1 MGTSSSVASPAPFR
15 LALASLPYPESRE
28 HSVVLATR
36 AIAEAAAAG
45 ARLVAFPE
53 CFVPGYRAAG
63 RAVLPADPTFL
74 EQAWASLG
82 AACSRHHIAAM
93 VGTERLV
100 EGALRITA
108 LVVGEDGNIAG
119 FQDKVQMALEEDGV
133 YVAARGRSVFRCGEL
148 TFGVSICHEGF
159 RYPETV
165 RWAARH
171 GAQLVLHPH
180 FAWHE
185 PGDFVPASFA
195 DPRNTFHEK
204 ALLCRAAENTVWVAS
219 INYATENAPTATA
232 VVRPDGTLLTHQP
245 YGKAGVLVVDLDLSL
260 ATGLLASRCKLEEYG
275 PRPGD
280 AAS

>member
-1 MGTSSSVASPAPFR
+1 MSPPSPATTAPPFR
-15 LALASLPYPESRE
+15 LALAALPYPSSRE
-28 HSVVLATR
+28 HSVLLATQ
-36 AIAEAAAAG
+36 AIADAAAAG

-53 CFVPGYRAAG
+53 CFIPGYRAPG
-63 RAVLPADPTFL
+63 RPVLPAEPAFL

-82 AACSRHHIAAM
+82 AACARHRIAAM
-93 VGTERLV
+93 VGSERLV
-100 EGALRITA
+100 DGALRISA
-108 LVVGEDGNIAG
+108 LVLGDDGRIAG

-133 YVAARGRSVFRCGEL
+133 YVAARGRRVFRCGEL

-219 INYATENAPTATA
+219 INYATDDAPTATA
-232 VVRPDGTLLTHQP
+232 VVRPDGTLLSHQP
-245 YGKAGVLVVDLDLSL
+245 YGKAGLHVVDLDLSL
-260 ATGLLASRCKLEEYG
+260 ATGLLASRCKVEEYG
-275 PRPGD
+275 GG
-280 AAS
+280 

>member
-1 MGTSSSVASPAPFR
+1 MSTPAFR
-15 LALASLPYPESRE
+15 LALASLPFPESRE
-28 HSVVLATR
+28 HSLALATE
-36 AIAEAAAAG
+36 AIADAANAG

-53 CFVPGYRAAG
+53 SFIPGYRAPG
-63 RAVLPADPTFL
+63 RPVLPADRVFL

-82 AACSRHHIAAM
+82 AACARHHIAAM

-100 EGALRITA
+100 DGALRIAA
-108 LVVGEDGNIAG
+108 LVVGEDGSLAG

-133 YVAARGRSVFRCGEL
+133 YLAARGRCVFRCGEL
-148 TFGVSICHEGF
+148 IFGVSICHEGF

-219 INYATENAPTATA
+219 INYATDDAPTATA
-232 VVRPDGTLLTHQP
+232 VVRPDGTLLSHQP
-245 YGKAGVLVVDLDLSL
+245 YGKAGLHVADLDVSL
-260 ATGLLASRCKLEEYG
+260 ATGLLASRCKIEEYG
-275 PRPGD
+275 GG
-280 AAS
+280 